1 MSRWAVDALA
11 WRASGRTT
19 IGKAINGG
27 YDLLEAKSN
36 RYDRISLVPLRRTN
50 ARADPGAVH
59 GRGPQRP
66 LIVLLLINRVMKLR
80 GGVALCRI
88 QYELNCGS
96 AIALK

>member
-1 MSRWAVDALA
+1 MIGPDPQCGRSQDPRSRSAGVRSLERDHVSRWAVDALA

-59 GRGPQRP
+59 GPRRKGR
-66 LIVLLLINRVMKLR
+66 
-80 GGVALCRI
+80 
-88 QYELNCGS
+88 
-96 AIALK
+96 